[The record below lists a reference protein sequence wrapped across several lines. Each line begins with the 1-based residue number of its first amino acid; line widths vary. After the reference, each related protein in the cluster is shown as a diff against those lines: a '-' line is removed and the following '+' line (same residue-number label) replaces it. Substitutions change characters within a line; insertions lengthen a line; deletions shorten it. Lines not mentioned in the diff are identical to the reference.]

1 MNDLN
6 KVVMIEDSS
15 EVVDAVSLALQIR
28 WPHVKFISSDKGRKG
43 LSIIERETPNLII
56 LDLGLPDINGFDV
69 LKDIRNFSDIPVLIL
84 TVRGDESDIV
94 RGLELGAD
102 AYIIKPFRQ
111 MELLSRIHAI
121 LRRQGDIFKENYIA
135 VRDMNFNPSEQILI
149 INGRNIELTR
159 CENIIFLKLIKNPD
173 TVVSHS
179 QLAETLWGIDCFGA
193 TDGLKVHIRRLRQK
207 IEKDPNNP
215 QIILTRRGLG
225 YVFSTI

>member
-1 MNDLN
+1 MNELN
-6 KVVMIEDSS
+6 KVVMVEDSN
-15 EVVDAVSLALQIR
+15 EVVEAVSLALQIR
-28 WPHVKFISSDKGRKG
+28 WPNVKFFSIDKGRKG
-43 LSIIERETPNLII
+43 LLLIEREMPNLVI

-102 AYIIKPFRQ
+102 GYIIKPFRQ
-111 MELLSRIHAI
+111 MELLSRINAI

-135 VRDMNFNPSEQILI
+135 VRNMNFNPAEQILI
-149 INGRNIELTR
+149 IDGKPIELTR
-159 CENIIFLKLIKNPD
+159 CENIILLKLIKNPD

-179 QLAETLWGIDCFGA
+179 KLAETLWGTDCLGT

-207 IEKDPNNP
+207 IERNPNNP
-215 QIILTRRGLG
+215 KIILTRRGLG
-225 YVFSTI
+225 YIFSTI